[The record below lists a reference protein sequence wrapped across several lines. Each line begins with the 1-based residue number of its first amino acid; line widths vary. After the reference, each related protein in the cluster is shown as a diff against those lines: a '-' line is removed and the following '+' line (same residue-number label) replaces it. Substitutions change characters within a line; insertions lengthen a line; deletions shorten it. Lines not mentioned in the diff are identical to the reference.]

1 MMKRDH
7 LSLSGFLSV
16 TVVALV
22 CLGPVC
28 WAQQDAPANETVS
41 SQKAPD
47 MGDAAADILKVAE
60 DIKEVIV
67 PATPEAMEID
77 KRLANTEEVVK
88 KKEEQLQGAQAKA
101 QEVLQEKETLEKE
114 VQVKQEAAQAVK
126 EELEAVK
133 QQAVVKKDPQ
143 LVKKVK
149 ALTTESEKLDDEVS
163 AHQARLDATASKAT
177 VAQRELELTQAKV
190 QQLKDSL
197 ENIKKE
203 KTAKKSWAEKG
214 IEASI
219 LILMGLVFFVVIKF
233 AVRKFENLVT
243 EKDSLRESEGVLRAK
258 TLGRLFYWLG
268 TIAILLVIV
277 YMVLKVFGFDVAP
290 LLAGAGIIG
299 LAFGFGGQ
307 YLIRDVING
316 FFILIEGQ
324 FRINDVV
331 KIGDVAG
338 LVEGL
343 NLRITTLRDLEGRV
357 IVIPNGEI
365 KTVINFTREYSHA
378 LFDVGV
384 AYKENVDRVMDVI
397 KDLAREM
404 RQDTYFGRLI
414 LDDLEMF
421 GVDDFGDSQVTI
433 KFRIKTLPIKQWEVA
448 REFRRRLKNRFDE
461 LGIEIPFPHC
471 TLYMG
476 AGADNEW
483 LRQFA
488 GRMAP
493 KK

>member
-1 MMKRDH
+1 MKRH
-7 LSLSGFLSV
+7 RLLWSALLLLIA
-16 TVVALV
+16 VAPA
-22 CLGPVC
+22 CFGPVC
-28 WAQQDAPANETVS
+28 WAQQDTPANETV
-41 SQKAPD
+41 KPD
-47 MGDAAADILKVAE
+47 AGDATPDIVKAAGE
-60 DIKEVIV
+60 IKEAIV
-67 PATPEAMEID
+67 PTTPEVKEIE

-88 KKEEQLQGAQAKA
+88 KKEEHLEGVQAQA
-101 QEVLQEKETLEKE
+101 QEVLQEKETLAKE

-133 QQAVVKKDPQ
+133 QQADVQKDPQ
-143 LVKKVK
+143 LAKKVK
-149 ALTTESEKLDDEVS
+149 ALTAESEKIDKEVS
-163 AHQARLDATASKAT
+163 AYQARLDAATSKAA
-177 VAQRELELTQAKV
+177 VAQQELELTQTKV

-197 ENIKKE
+197 ENLKKE
-203 KTAKKSWAEKG
+203 KAAKRDWKEKG

-219 LILMGLVFFVVIKF
+219 LIVIGLILFSFIKF

-243 EKDSLRESEGVLRAK
+243 EKDSLRESEVILRAK
-258 TLGRLFYWLG
+258 TLSRLFYWLG
-268 TIAILLVIV
+268 TIAIILVIL
-277 YMVLKVFGFDVAP
+277 YMVLKAFGFDVAP
-290 LLAGAGIIG
+290 LLAGAGIVG

-324 FRINDVV
+324 YRINDVV

-338 LVEGL
+338 LVEGI

-378 LFDVGV
+378 LFDIGV

-397 KDLAREM
+397 KDLAKEM
-404 RQDTYFGRLI
+404 RQDKYFGRLI

-461 LGIEIPFPHC
+461 LGIEIPFPHR

-476 AGADNEW
+476 TGADNEW

-488 GRMAP
+488 ERYAP
-493 KK
+493 RK